1 MSAPSLSQA
10 PLARATVLR
19 TLSAMMAREI
29 RVLRKSMVPTFAG
42 VLIQP
47 VMFVFVF
54 AYVMPEIGS
63 GIMAG
68 GGSGA
73 TFSTV
78 LLPGLVGSSVIM
90 QAIQAVTYP
99 LMAELNWQKSITDR
113 ALAPIPIPLL
123 GIQKILAAALQ
134 GLIGGLMVFPAVLF
148 IHAPGQAPQ
157 VHVDNWPVLVL
168 VLLASAVLAA
178 AGGLLLGT
186 VMNPQ
191 RIQVVFALVLLPMTM
206 LGCVYYPWAALEDV
220 RWLQIVSLGNP
231 LVYASEGLRSTL
243 TPDLPHMHSWAFLLA
258 LLGGTALLTWAA
270 TRAFTR
276 RVLT

>member
-1 MSAPSLSQA
+1 MSAPSLTRA

-19 TLSAMMAREI
+19 TLTAMMAREI
-29 RVLRKSMVPTFAG
+29 RVLRKSMVSTFVG

-68 GGSGA
+68 GGSGT

-78 LLPGLVGSSVIM
+78 LLPGLVGSSVVM

-99 LMAELNWQKSITDR
+99 LMMELNWQKSITDR

-123 GIQKILAAALQ
+123 GVQKILAAALQ

-148 IHAPGQAPQ
+148 IHAPGQAPH
-157 VHVDNWPVLVL
+157 VYVDNWPVLVL

-191 RIQVVFALVLLPMTM
+191 RVQVVFALVLLPMTM

-220 RWLQIVSLGNP
+220 RWLQIASLGNP
-231 LVYASEGLRSTL
+231 LVYVSEGLRSTL
-243 TPDLPHMHSWAFLLA
+243 TPDLPHMPLWAFLLA
-258 LLGGTALLTWAA
+258 LLGGTVLLTWAA
-270 TRAFTR
+270 TRTFTR

>member
-1 MSAPSLSQA
+1 MSAPSLTRA
-10 PLARATVLR
+10 PLARATVPR
-19 TLSAMMAREI
+19 TLTAMMAREI
-29 RVLRKSMVPTFAG
+29 RVLRTSMVSTFVG

-63 GIMAG
+63 GITAG
-68 GGSGA
+68 GGTS
-73 TFSTV
+73 FSTV
-78 LLPGLVGSSVIM
+78 LLPGLVGSSVVM

-99 LMAELNWQKSITDR
+99 LMMELNWQKSITDR

-123 GIQKILAAALQ
+123 GVQKILAAALQ
-134 GLIGGLMVFPAVLF
+134 GLIGGLMVFPAVLL

-157 VHVDNWPVLVL
+157 VHVDNWPVLIL
-168 VLLASAVLAA
+168 VLLASALLAA

-191 RIQVVFALVLLPMTM
+191 RVQVVFALVLLPMTM

-220 RWLQIVSLGNP
+220 RWLQIASLGNP
-231 LVYASEGLRSTL
+231 LVYVSEGLRSTL
-243 TPDLPHMHSWAFLLA
+243 TPDLPHMPSWAFLLA
-258 LLGGTALLTWAA
+258 LLGGTVLLTWAA
-270 TRAFTR
+270 TRTFTK